1 MSIERVKDYFAK
13 SIDEAVDFIT
23 PTKDKDKAESL
34 RLIGLVGTV
43 ISVAVCLFALIS
55 LAAGSLTLG
64 IAPLIIGILG
74 TSILTDVFRIGDK
87 ISNPKWTGK
96 LRESF
101 SSFES
106 KVLEASKDNWILRP
120 WILSKII

>member
-1 MSIERVKDYFAK
+1 MSIERVKDF
-13 SIDEAVDFIT
+13 IDEAVGFIT
-23 PTKDKDKAESL
+23 PTKDEDKAESL

-106 KVLEASKDNWILRP
+106 KVLAASKDNWILRP